1 MLEQIEK
8 TIYKVAIYIRL
19 SKEDVDR
26 GYDESESIKNQRT
39 LLTEYVQK
47 LGWKY
52 QLIDTYI
59 DQGFTGTNFN
69 RPAFQRM
76 IKDINLG
83 KVNMVVTK
91 DLSRLGR
98 DYIETGEYIEKWFPE
113 NNVRYV
119 SVTDG
124 IDTYID
130 STNNDITPFKAI
142 MNDYYAKDISQSQ
155 VKGFFE
161 NHLTSFVLL
170 IIGFTFMLD
179 FPILLMVSSKTMK
192 QRRQKEQFGIKDDV
206 VSE

>member
-19 SKEDVDR
+19 SKEDIDR

-39 LLTEYVQK
+39 LLTEYVAK
-47 LGWKY
+47 LGGEY
-52 QLIDTYI
+52 ELVDFYI
-59 DQGFTGTNFN
+59 DQGYTGTNFN
-69 RPAFQRM
+69 RPAFQQM
-76 IKDINLG
+76 IRDINLG

-124 IDTYID
+124 IDTFET
-130 STNNDITPFKAI
+130 SNGNNDIAPFKSI
-142 MNDYYAKDISQSQ
+142 LNDMYSKDLSKKIRTALHTMQKQ
-155 VKGFFE
+155 GKWVGGKTALGYMKDP
-161 NHLTSFVLL
+161 NDKNKL
-170 IIGFTFMLD
+170 IIC
-179 FPILLMVSSKTMK
+179 K
-192 QRRQKEQFGIKDDV
+192 QEAEIVKNIFNMAVLRK
-206 VSE
+206 